1 MHIVAHEMQQGQIF
15 SHQERDL
22 LDFYLF
28 IVLLSMLCF
37 MSHFPHLVNMDNDLL
52 LVQSSEKEIGSEVP
66 FSTLLRASRSKKSQ
80 GSLQIQP
87 ATEVHRGGSWY
98 TGQNVCPSL
107 LFRTCP
113 PGAGGCGQYAQQKL
127 FKASSARLCSATC
140 LPLGLHSRESKGCG
154 K

>member
-52 LVQSSEKEIGSEVP
+52 LVQFSEKEIGSELP

-98 TGQNVCPSL
+98 TGQNFCPSL
-107 LFRTCP
+107 LFRTCAP
-113 PGAGGCGQYAQQKL
+113 RGRRMWSVCTAEIVQGIISQALQCNL
-127 FKASSARLCSATC
+127 FATWFTQ
-140 LPLGLHSRESKGCG
+140 
-154 K
+154 